1 MTTIFVNV
9 SDITRLVVLFIGI
22 VDLNFDDF
30 LVLQVKGTVEFMS
43 IPAAAL
49 KFKRLTVV
57 KHPVELFQVFI
68 VLVIQGAQK
77 LRQGATSILVCA
89 DGLFAR
95 KSNCFEIFV
104 QGWVDS
110 VSLAADSIDSEIISY
125 PGAENLVDL
134 FHAYEIYRAN
144 KREHFHVAL

>member
-1 MTTIFVNV
+1 
-9 SDITRLVVLFIGI
+9 
-22 VDLNFDDF
+22 VDLNFGDF
-30 LVLQVKGTVEFMS
+30 LVLQVTDMLKFVT

-57 KHPVELFQVFI
+57 KHPVEFFQVFI
-68 VLVIQGAQK
+68 VLYIQGAQK
-77 LRQGATSILVCA
+77 LRQGATSVSVCA

-110 VSLAADSIDSEIISY
+110 VGLAADSIDSEIIGN
-125 PGAENLVDL
+125 PGAKRLVDL
-134 FHAYEIYRAN
+134 FHAYEI
-144 KREHFHVAL
+144 

>member
-1 MTTIFVNV
+1 
-9 SDITRLVVLFIGI
+9 

-30 LVLQVKGTVEFMS
+30 LVLQVRDLVEFMS
-43 IPAAAL
+43 IPVAAL

-57 KHPVELFQVFI
+57 KHPVELSQSFI
-68 VLVIQGAQK
+68 VHVIQGAQK
-77 LRQGATSILVCA
+77 LRQGATSVSVCV

-110 VSLAADSIDSEIISY
+110 VGLAANSIDSEIIGN
-125 PGAENLVDL
+125 PGAKNFVDL
-134 FHAYEIYRAN
+134 FHAYEI
-144 KREHFHVAL
+144 